1 MCVCVCVC
9 VCVKDTQEEK
19 RSGDHVELG
28 YVAKWKDS
36 SGGYV
41 TSSYHLQ
48 IKPEQLQTNYFR
60 QSLVL
65 QVQVKLLSRVQLFET
80 PWTVTY

>member
-1 MCVCVCVC
+1 MCVLCVC

-36 SGGYV
+36 SRGYV
-41 TSSYHLQ
+41 TSSYHQQ
-48 IKPEQLQTNYFR
+48 IKPEQLQTNSFH